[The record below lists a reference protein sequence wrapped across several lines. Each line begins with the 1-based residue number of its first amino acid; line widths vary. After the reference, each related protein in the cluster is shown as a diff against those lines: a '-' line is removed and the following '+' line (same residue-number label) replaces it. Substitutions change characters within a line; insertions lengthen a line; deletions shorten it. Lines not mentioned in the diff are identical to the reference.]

1 MDNLMLNN
9 KIYLE
14 GKVVSGMEFS
24 HEMYGEGFYTFLLE
38 VTRLSDSVDLLN
50 ITVSERLI
58 SNMDLSIGKEI
69 VVLGQLRSYNK
80 FVDGANKLILT
91 VFARNI
97 EPCIEKSKNPNE
109 IFLDGYICK
118 EPVYRKTP
126 FGREIADVLLAVNRA
141 YNKSDYIPT
150 IAWGRNS
157 RFCQTLE
164 VGDNIRVWGR
174 LQSREYQKKISE
186 NEVVK
191 KVAYEVSISKMEK
204 VSDEEAKNK
213 DNKEKKP
220 KREPTEND
228 IFCHDFEQRLVEFLG
243 TKVKVVPKIDEQGR
257 QGGTIH
263 IEYYSAEDLERIY
276 EVLQQGRHEEKT
288 LNGEPKRLNV

>member
-14 GKVVSGMEFS
+14 GKVSTELAFS
-24 HEMYGEGFYTFLLE
+24 HEMYGEGFYSFDME
-38 VTRLSDSVDLLN
+38 VMRLSDSVDHLN
-50 ITVSERLI
+50 ITISERLLNDI
-58 SNMDLSIGKEI
+58 DLSVGKEI
-69 VVLGQLRSYNK
+69 IVEGQLRSYNK
-80 FVDGANKLILT
+80 FVDGSNKLILT

-97 EPCIEKSKNPNE
+97 EPCIERSKNPNE
-109 IFLDGYICK
+109 IYLDGFICK
-118 EPVYRKTP
+118 EPVYRTTP

-157 RFCQTLE
+157 RFCQTLD

-186 NEVVK
+186 TEVVK

-204 VSDEEAKNK
+204 VTKEENQPGNEAGA
-213 DNKEKKP
+213 
-220 KREPTEND
+220 
-228 IFCHDFEQRLVEFLG
+228 V
-243 TKVKVVPKIDEQGR
+243 
-257 QGGTIH
+257 
-263 IEYYSAEDLERIY
+263 
-276 EVLQQGRHEEKT
+276 
-288 LNGEPKRLNV
+288 